1 MFESYAVV
9 ALLLFTAHIVLR
21 RRYGNTVFRCFLWA
35 VLWPLDV
42 AICVRDWLRH
52 HPKEGG
58 QINNAALAL
67 EMRRNEQ
74 MEREQRC

>member
-42 AICVRDWLRH
+42 AICFRDWARTAPRGGDIDNAQLTKKLRMVG
-52 HPKEGG
+52 E
-58 QINNAALAL
+58 
-67 EMRRNEQ
+67 
-74 MEREQRC
+74 